1 MKKIFQ
7 NTRIFFENLLPNLR
21 KAKYII
27 FALFLV
33 MTVAAWFGM
42 DRVKR
47 VTSKES
53 SFPQGDFVL
62 KTLNQFK
69 SEFGSKESVIIMYE
83 AKDGDI
89 FSENSI
95 EALSLLNEEL
105 VSAQISQGENSEPLN
120 HIVKIKS
127 LINVGYQEVD
137 GDNLHSRQFI
147 GINFPQS
154 DAEREKLRKQ
164 ALEHRDFP
172 GTYLSKDSKYGFI
185 HITTDFGAI
194 PEEELQDILEE
205 DLLEEDLETDEGF
218 EEITETPTKFRSIED
233 FEYTQFLDALETILK
248 QSKYNDAFSFHLVGY
263 PAIVAYI
270 TKVMSEE
277 VGVIFGGL
285 GLIIIIGLWILF
297 RSLSAVV
304 WTMGII
310 ILTLIW
316 AVGFSGWIQVE
327 MGGMFEAI
335 QFLVIVVGV
344 GDSVHILSGYLFF
357 RHRQED
363 HTNALTSALKKSG
376 LACLLTSL
384 TTMVGF
390 GSLMFVPIKEIQIFG
405 GFAALSVGVAYL
417 FTIILMPLLLDLWN
431 PISKKK
437 SEKILQSRRSVPW
450 IQALIGEILRFN
462 WNYPKTIIA
471 GFTVVFVMSLGGASQ
486 ITMDKNI
493 IHDFPEDSWL
503 RIASELVESVTGG
516 TQSLQVFIDMNE
528 TDAMKDPEVLNKMN
542 LLQKK
547 LLKEQSDIVV
557 RGMSLVNVVKNTN
570 QILNENREEMYRI
583 PQDQRALGE
592 VLFLFNNGNPE
603 DRRNL
608 VSDDYRKATINLS
621 VRNTKFSRYRNL
633 IHIVEA
639 EKNQLFE
646 PLLERYPKMDIRVT
660 GPVVLEVHQEL
671 YITESLYRSFLITI
685 GVISLILLFLF
696 GSIRVGLFVAL
707 IPNLFP
713 IAIIFGLMGGLG
725 FPLDTFTLV
734 VVPVVIGIA
743 VDDTIHFLTHF
754 KLEIEQRGNLKEAL
768 NHTLNEVGQAV
779 IFTSLILS
787 TGLFFMT
794 WATSIPIS
802 RFGLLGGIA
811 ILAAMLA
818 DLLLLPALCK
828 VLDVRFES
836 SEGEDGPIKPLNL
849 GNKKI
854 IFE

>member
-1 MKKIFQ
+1 
-7 NTRIFFENLLPNLR
+7 
-21 KAKYII
+21 
-27 FALFLV
+27 
-33 MTVAAWFGM
+33 
-42 DRVKR
+42 
-47 VTSKES
+47 
-53 SFPQGDFVL
+53 
-62 KTLNQFK
+62 
-69 SEFGSKESVIIMYE
+69 
-83 AKDGDI
+83 
-89 FSENSI
+89 
-95 EALSLLNEEL
+95 
-105 VSAQISQGENSEPLN
+105 
-120 HIVKIKS
+120 
-127 LINVGYQEVD
+127 
-137 GDNLHSRQFI
+137 
-147 GINFPQS
+147 
-154 DAEREKLRKQ
+154 
-164 ALEHRDFP
+164 
-172 GTYLSKDSKYGFI
+172 
-185 HITTDFGAI
+185 
-194 PEEELQDILEE
+194 
-205 DLLEEDLETDEGF
+205 
-218 EEITETPTKFRSIED
+218 
-233 FEYTQFLDALETILK
+233 
-248 QSKYNDAFSFHLVGY
+248 
-263 PAIVAYI
+263 
-270 TKVMSEE
+270 
-277 VGVIFGGL
+277 
-285 GLIIIIGLWILF
+285 
-297 RSLSAVV
+297 
-304 WTMGII
+304 
-310 ILTLIW
+310 
-316 AVGFSGWIQVE
+316 
-327 MGGMFEAI
+327 
-335 QFLVIVVGV
+335 
-344 GDSVHILSGYLFF
+344 
-357 RHRQED
+357 
-363 HTNALTSALKKSG
+363 
-376 LACLLTSL
+376 
-384 TTMVGF
+384 
-390 GSLMFVPIKEIQIFG
+390 
-405 GFAALSVGVAYL
+405 
-417 FTIILMPLLLDLWN
+417 
-431 PISKKK
+431 
-437 SEKILQSRRSVPW
+437 
-450 IQALIGEILRFN
+450 
-462 WNYPKTIIA
+462 
-471 GFTVVFVMSLGGASQ
+471 
-486 ITMDKNI
+486 
-493 IHDFPEDSWL
+493 
-503 RIASELVESVTGG
+503 
-516 TQSLQVFIDMNE
+516 
-528 TDAMKDPEVLNKMN
+528 MN

-836 SEGEDGPIKPLNL
+836 SEREDGPIKPLNL